1 MHSLYISHFSAQKRI
16 SSEVDHFTV
25 SYVQKLTRVPF
36 FPNWIT
42 LKSWLNAVP
51 QCLWWALVAQHGQKM
66 GKKWYQ
72 KLQNQIFVTQ
82 KLRVCPWHCVCECV
96 DEWMIDW
103 VGVRTVKQFP
113 RIEDQHFRE
122 FVISD
127 TFFRE
132 SVNSSKIF
140 PLPRLGRLEIS
151 EVALRRVKRLR
162 KFVVLT
168 ICSRQRH
175 QISSGSLTF
184 CFVELGQKSFMQ
196 RKTTVWK
203 SEKTVFSLEVIWLS
217 LSEFTSWPP
226 LPLQISER
234 YFWEPIL

>member
-1 MHSLYISHFSAQKRI
+1 M
-16 SSEVDHFTV
+16 
-25 SYVQKLTRVPF
+25 VPKATK
-36 FPNWIT
+36 PNFCDSKIACLSVT
-42 LKSWLNAVP
+42 L
-51 QCLWWALVAQHGQKM
+51 CLW
-66 GKKWYQ
+66 
-72 KLQNQIFVTQ
+72 
-82 KLRVCPWHCVCECV
+82 VC

-217 LSEFTSWPP
+217 LSQNLLPDPP
-226 LPLQISER
+226 PLQISER

>member
-1 MHSLYISHFSAQKRI
+1 
-16 SSEVDHFTV
+16 
-25 SYVQKLTRVPF
+25 
-36 FPNWIT
+36 
-42 LKSWLNAVP
+42 
-51 QCLWWALVAQHGQKM
+51 
-66 GKKWYQ
+66 
-72 KLQNQIFVTQ
+72 
-82 KLRVCPWHCVCECV
+82 
-96 DEWMIDW
+96 MIDW
-103 VGVRTVKQFP
+103 VGLRTVKQFP

-203 SEKTVFSLEVIWLS
+203 SENTVFSLEVIWLPPATS
-217 LSEFTSWPP
+217 NFRTIFLRANPLIRTFLTFSCQEFENHSIP
-226 LPLQISER
+226 ISSTINGKNR
-234 YFWEPIL
+234 SGVGG

>member
-1 MHSLYISHFSAQKRI
+1 MHSLYISHFLAQKRI

-140 PLPRLGRLEIS
+140 PLPRLGRLKIS
-151 EVALRRVKRLR
+151 EVALGRVKRLR
-162 KFVVLT
+162 KFVILT
-168 ICSRQRH
+168 ICSR
-175 QISSGSLTF
+175 
-184 CFVELGQKSFMQ
+184 M
-196 RKTTVWK
+196 
-203 SEKTVFSLEVIWLS
+203 
-217 LSEFTSWPP
+217 
-226 LPLQISER
+226 
-234 YFWEPIL
+234 